1 MADPTIKYGPEQKPW
16 KDTLSPLAI
25 SQIGQYMISPPS
37 LDPLSV
43 YSNPKMEPDITPQF
57 YQVPSIG
64 LASNERDQAQDET
77 HNHSAIQ
84 TQNHIGYQLCL
95 GDDYS
100 VVTKYLSTH
109 TNNIGDPYV
118 PGNLTLNVKWME
130 RNVLDYF
137 ASLWNAKWPH
147 NPEDN
152 DSYWGYIVS
161 MGSSEGN
168 LYSLWNARD
177 YLQGKFMMTDAND
190 VTTFM
195 KARPRKGRENE
206 FTPVS
211 FYSGDAHYSVVKSMA
226 VLEIKTF
233 YQVAME
239 KYPNECPLGGDWP
252 QEVPTEPSTDPNDKW
267 VGSGCIDIDKL
278 CTLVDFFASKGYPPL
293 IIFNYGTTFKGAYDN
308 VEVAGYRL
316 MRIMQKYGLDERT
329 ITVEN
334 PDNPGVPIQST
345 RKGYWMHVDGALGA
359 SYMPFI
365 RMAFE
370 KSMTNIAP
378 GPKFGFDL
386 PFVCSI
392 ITSGHKFPGAPWPT
406 GIIMIKTGTQ
416 LQPPSEPD
424 YIGSPDT
431 TFSGSRNGL
440 SALVLWTYIST
451 NSYESEVTKVVKC
464 LGLIAYAMR
473 QLENLQKKLGD
484 FDIWVAHS
492 PLALAIRYRA
502 PNAKLVYKYSLS
514 IENVQMGDEV
524 RSYIHMY
531 VMGGTTKKL
540 IDDMIHDLSQPG
552 AWDDPATTHIIGQ
565 VKHPVLR
572 SSAGFHRGILL
583 GPNDGGYFKHAQ
595 PLLHIPRSGR
605 GFK

>member
-1 MADPTIKYGPEQKPW
+1 MADPTIKYGPDQKPW
-16 KDTLSPLAI
+16 KDTLSKLAI
-25 SQIGQYMISPPS
+25 SQKGEYMTSPPS

-43 YSNPKMEPDITPQF
+43 YSHPVMEPDITPKF

-64 LASNERDQAQDET
+64 LTPPQCDEAQDET
-77 HNHSAIQ
+77 HSHSAVQ
-84 TQNHIGYQLCL
+84 TQYQIGYQLCL

-100 VVTKYLSTH
+100 VVSKYLSTH

-147 NPEDN
+147 NPEDD

-168 LYSLWNARD
+168 LYSLWNGRD

-195 KARPRKGRENE
+195 RARAPKDKDNE

-211 FYSGDAHYSVVKSMA
+211 FYSSEAHYSVVKAMA

-239 KYPNECPLGGDWP
+239 KYPDECPLGGEWP
-252 QEVPTEPSTDPNDKW
+252 QEVPTEPSQDPNDKW
-267 VGSGCIDIDKL
+267 KGSGCVDIDKL
-278 CTLVDFFASKGYPPL
+278 CKLVDFFASKGYPPL
-293 IIFNYGTTFKGAYDN
+293 VVFNYGTTFKGAYDD
-308 VEVAGYRL
+308 VEVAGNRL
-316 MRIMQKYGLDERT
+316 MEIMRKYGLDERT

-334 PDNPGVPIQST
+334 PDKPGETIQST
-345 RKGYWMHVDGALGA
+345 RKGYWIHVDGALGA

-370 KSMTNIAP
+370 RSMTDISP
-378 GPKFGFDL
+378 GPNFDFQL
-386 PFVCSI
+386 PFVCSV

-424 YIGSPDT
+424 YIGAPDT

-440 SALVLWTYIST
+440 SALVMWTYIST
-451 NSYESEVTKVVKC
+451 NSYESQVAKVVRC
-464 LGLIAYAMR
+464 LLLTAYAIGE
-473 QLENLQKKLGD
+473 LKKLQQIQLGD

-492 PLALAIRYRA
+492 PLALAIRFRA
-502 PNAKLVYKYSLS
+502 PNDKLVYKYSLS
-514 IENVQMGDEV
+514 VENVQMGDEV

-531 VMGGTTKKL
+531 VMGGVTKKL
-540 IDDMIHDLSQPG
+540 IDDLIHDLSQPG
-552 AWDDPATTHIIGQ
+552 AWVVESDGP
-565 VKHPVLR
+565 KKSKKLVLK
-572 SSAGFHRGILL
+572 SSVGFRRGISL
-583 GPNDGGYFKHAQ
+583 GPNDAGYLKHAK
-595 PLLHIPRSGR
+595 PLMHIPRGGR